1 MNTVPYSSLLGLI
14 ALLISAGVLYYV
26 NARRKTPRTSLHE
39 YVTDLTE
46 KARKGELDPVIG
58 RDEEIEHIIRI
69 LSRRTKNNPI
79 LIGESGVG
87 KTAIVEEL
95 ADRIVHGAVPV
106 SLQGKRVLSLD
117 LAGLLAGTKYR
128 GEFEE
133 RLNKIVL
140 EIVAAKRN
148 IIVFIDEVHT
158 LAEAGEAE
166 GAISA
171 ANILKPALARGD
183 LQAIGAT
190 TTKEY
195 EEVLKNDPT
204 LERRFQ
210 SVIIQE
216 PNVETT
222 RNILRGVRK
231 KYEEHHRLHISDAA
245 IDEAVELANAYI
257 QDRHFP
263 DKAID
268 LMDEASAMV
277 RLWAINH
284 PDLAQDKELTVT
296 PENIREVLS
305 TWVQEHTS
313 DPQVMAAKLASK
325 EEERRQKE
333 GGDPAHLENPV

>member
-1 MNTVPYSSLLGLI
+1 MDPTFLSSLLGLA
-14 ALLISAGVLYYV
+14 ALVLSAAVLYY
-26 NARRKTPRTSLHE
+26 AHIHKRHPRTALHE
-39 YVTDLTE
+39 YVMDLTE
-46 KARKGELDPVIG
+46 MARKGELDPVIG
-58 RDEEIEHIIRI
+58 RDEEIEHMIRI

-79 LIGESGVG
+79 LIGEPGVG

-95 ADRIVHGAVPV
+95 ANRIVHNAVPI

-117 LAGLLAGTKYR
+117 LSGLIAGTKYR

-133 RLNKIVL
+133 RLNRIVQ
-140 EIVAAKRN
+140 EIVAAERN

-171 ANILKPALARGD
+171 SNILKPALARGD

-190 TTKEY
+190 TTKEF
-195 EEVLKNDPT
+195 EEVLMHDPT

-216 PNVETT
+216 PDVETT

-268 LMDEASAMV
+268 LMDEAAAMV

-284 PDLAQDKELTVT
+284 PDIAEGKELTVT
-296 PENIREVLS
+296 PENIREVVG
-305 TWVQEHTS
+305 TWVQEHTH
-313 DPQVMAAKLASK
+313 DPRVAAQKLSSK
-325 EEERRQKE
+325 EIARRERE
-333 GGDPAHLENPV
+333 GGNPANLET